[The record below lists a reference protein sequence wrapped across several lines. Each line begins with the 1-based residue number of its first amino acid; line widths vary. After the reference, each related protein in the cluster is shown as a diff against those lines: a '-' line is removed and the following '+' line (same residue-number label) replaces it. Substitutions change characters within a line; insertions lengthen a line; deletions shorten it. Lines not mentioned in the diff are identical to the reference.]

1 MTHKTLQG
9 HLTNT
14 KQSRVNSDA
23 AQALA
28 FSPKD
33 VLKSTVFSCCRKA
46 VKGVKE
52 NTSQQRIEILFGKE
66 TSLSCQQSVDTT
78 ALEAWRSLV
87 VFDGRLMIVNEF
99 TSGRQSVRQSI
110 VSTVY
115 ALGGRRWREWHIGSG
130 RWRVG

>member
-1 MTHKTLQG
+1 MPAYCIG
-9 HLTNT
+9 
-14 KQSRVNSDA
+14 A
-23 AQALA
+23 
-28 FSPKD
+28 
-33 VLKSTVFSCCRKA
+33 
-46 VKGVKE
+46 KE
-52 NTSQQRIEILFGKE
+52 STSQQRIEILFGKE

-115 ALGGRRWREWHIGSG
+115 ALGGRRWRAWHIGSG